1 MAYDHPDWQLEIWRG
16 GIATR
21 IALDGRE
28 TLRHLAIFA
37 DALPSLFPHR
47 VAPIIAGGNVWAI
60 DPTTGLPQV
69 TCPAGSTF
77 TPYQYA
83 YAADQTMKGVTYI
96 DGQPFASFFVDT
108 YTTHYEDEI
117 SPEYYEADP
126 FGVLPHVLS
135 VNLINQSAN
144 VMEAS
149 FMISVKFVVVGT
161 TIAEMKEVKCRVCG
175 HLHEVNRRATR
186 VRCPECKE
194 LTMYYPILYGGERP
208 IVEEV

>member
-16 GIATR
+16 GVAHR
-21 IALDGRE
+21 IAMDGRE
-28 TLRHLAIFA
+28 SLRHLAIFA
-37 DALPSLFPHR
+37 DALASTFPHR
-47 VAPIIAGGNVWAI
+47 VPPLAGGANVWAI
-60 DPTTGLPQV
+60 DPTTGLPAL

-77 TPYQYA
+77 TPFSYA
-83 YAADQTMKGVTYI
+83 YAADETMKGVTYF

-108 YTTHYEDEI
+108 YTTHYQHEI
-117 SPEYYEADP
+117 APDYYEPDP
-126 FGVLPHVLS
+126 FGLLPHVLS

-149 FMISVKFVVVGT
+149 FMVGIKFIVVGT
-161 TIAEMKEVKCRVCG
+161 ERPETKTVKCRVCG
-175 HLHEVNRRATR
+175 HEHVVDRRATR
-186 VRCPECKE
+186 VRCPECEE